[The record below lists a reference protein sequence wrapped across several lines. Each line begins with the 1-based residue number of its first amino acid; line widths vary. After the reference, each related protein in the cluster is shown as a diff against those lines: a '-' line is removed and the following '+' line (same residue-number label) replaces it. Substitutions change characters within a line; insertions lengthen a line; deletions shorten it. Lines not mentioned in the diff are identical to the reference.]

1 MKIRAELYLSP
12 YVDCDENRANSTCS
26 AVWDGIWLAEQ
37 KRHDL
42 GEDQAALLS
51 LHSVEFVPGGAE
63 EVALDIRSTPTLVFM
78 DDSRNVAL
86 TKLTKG
92 QITTSNVK
100 QTFLYLAALKP
111 SGVDDTYIDASGEEV
126 GQKDLFDMWG
136 PGRWG
141 FGLGLG
147 QVIGCPKWMPKA
159 VCDFPF
165 WIFTVLLIMIA
176 LLFILKLR
184 K

>member
-37 KRHDL
+37 ERSDR
-42 GEDQAALLS
+42 GEEEAALLS
-51 LHSVEFVPGGAE
+51 LHSVEFVHNGAE
-63 EVALDIRSTPTLVFM
+63 ELALDIRSTPTLVFM
-78 DDSRNVAL
+78 DESRNVAL
-86 TKLTKG
+86 TKLGKG
-92 QITTSNVK
+92 QITTAKVK
-100 QTFLYLAALKP
+100 QAFLYLAALTP
-111 SGVDDTYIDASGEEV
+111 SGIDDTYIDANGDEV
-126 GQKDLFDMWG
+126 GQKDLIDMWG
-136 PGRWG
+136 LGKWG

-147 QVIGCPKWMPKA
+147 QVIGCPKWMPKP

-165 WIFTVLLIMIA
+165 WIFTVLLILVA
-176 LLFILKLR
+176 LLLILKLR